1 MNEIKFLTRKIL
13 RVISQSPCILGA
25 LHGDIKR
32 QPSIRTKYGF
42 LFQALAQRF
51 PLRQVCD
58 ISLHGIARY
67 LNALRV
73 WHPRREDWQSRYYK
87 NPSAFIQRSKR
98 FAADLRALRDSVDVV
113 LQVGVM
119 FDAAWENSDVPNVI
133 YTDYTAML
141 AERKP
146 GLGPAPFGPRQ
157 RAEWIRLERQAMER
171 AAHICT
177 RSRYV
182 RDAII
187 ADYGIAPDRV
197 TVVGGGVNLPT
208 LPTLTEGSAEDYPT
222 ALFIGA
228 DFYRKGGDLVLQAF
242 ALVRK
247 KIPNARMLF
256 LTADHIPADLP
267 LEGVQVI
274 AAKWDRQAIDALYR
288 RADVFVLPS
297 RLETWGDVFLE
308 AMAYG
313 LPCIGVRGEAMSE
326 IIVDAATGVVVPPGD
341 VQALANAMTRLLS
354 DSALRK
360 HLGQSARRRVEST
373 FTWSQ
378 VVAGMT
384 PVIEGVVERKFRSV

>member
-1 MNEIKFLTRKIL
+1 M
-13 RVISQSPCILGA
+13 ISQSPRILGA
-25 LHGDIKR
+25 LHGDIER

-42 LFQALAQRF
+42 LFQALARRF
-51 PLRQVCD
+51 PLRQVRD

-98 FAADLRALRDSVDVV
+98 FVADLRPLRDSVDVV

-119 FDAAWENSDVPNVI
+119 FDAAWENSGVPNVI

-208 LPTLTEGSAEDYPT
+208 LPTLIEGSAEDYPT

-228 DFYRKGGDLVLQAF
+228 DFYRKGGDLVLRAF
-242 ALVRK
+242 AQVHK

-267 LEGVQVI
+267 LDGVQVI

-341 VQALANAMTRLLS
+341 VQALANAMTSLLS

-360 HLGQSARRRVEST
+360 QLGQSARRRVEST
-373 FTWSQ
+373 FTWNQ

-384 PVIEGVVERKFRSV
+384 PVIERVVERKFRSV